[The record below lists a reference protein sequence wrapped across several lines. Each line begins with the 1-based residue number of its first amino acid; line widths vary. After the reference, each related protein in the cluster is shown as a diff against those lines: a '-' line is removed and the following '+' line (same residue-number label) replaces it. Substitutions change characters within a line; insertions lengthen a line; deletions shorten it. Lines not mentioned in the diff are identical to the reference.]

1 MKLTK
6 AKILEIR
13 KKAEFENAERVADQA
28 NNGRS
33 APFVNHNRAG
43 LKEIR
48 IEDVTGSVKWSY
60 GKVTEK
66 ARRPRIEAKE
76 SRSIGPDH
84 WRCHQDGFTIGTE
97 PTDRGVNG
105 EANQQ
110 VLWRLEKVERL
121 AAVTGR
127 RLTPERLLEQCKVM
141 ADGWLALAKTI
152 AEFRDVEFC
161 LVQQKKD
168 DSESVWVR
176 KHFAEMSE
184 FRTEFGGRFKAVVS
198 GL

>member
-6 AKILEIR
+6 AKILELR
-13 KKAEFENAERVADQA
+13 KKAEFENAERVAQA
-28 NNGRS
+28 IDFRRGALEALGS
-33 APFVNHNRAG
+33 
-43 LKEIR
+43 EIR

-76 SRSIGPDH
+76 SRSIWSDY
-84 WRCHQDGFTIGTE
+84 QDGFTIGTE

-110 VLWRLEKVERL
+110 VFWRLEKVERL

-127 RLTPERLLEQCKVM
+127 RLTPERLLEQCKVQ
-141 ADGWLALAKTI
+141 AANGVLNYQD
-152 AEFRDVEFC
+152 
-161 LVQQKKD
+161 LVKLSKLC
-168 DSESVWVR
+168 VR
-176 KHFAEMSE
+176 LGGPEIGPRFANQIREIPC
-184 FRTEFGGRFKAVVS
+184 R
-198 GL
+198 

>member
-127 RLTPERLLEQCKVM
+127 RLTPERLLEQCKVQ
-141 ADGWLALAKTI
+141 AANGVLNYQD
-152 AEFRDVEFC
+152 
-161 LVQQKKD
+161 LVKLSKLC
-168 DSESVWVR
+168 VR
-176 KHFAEMSE
+176 LGGPEIGPRFANQIREIPC
-184 FRTEFGGRFKAVVS
+184 R
-198 GL
+198 

>member
-76 SRSIGPDH
+76 SRSIGYLRAAPGLAEEQ
-84 WRCHQDGFTIGTE
+84 QDGFTIGTE

-110 VLWRLEKVERL
+110 VVWRLEKVERL
-121 AAVTGR
+121 AAVTGK
-127 RLTPERLLEQCKVM
+127 RLTPERLLEQCKVQ
-141 ADGWLALAKTI
+141 AANGVLNYQD
-152 AEFRDVEFC
+152 
-161 LVQQKKD
+161 LVKLSKLC
-168 DSESVWVR
+168 VR
-176 KHFAEMSE
+176 LGGPEIGPRFANQIREIPC
-184 FRTEFGGRFKAVVS
+184 R
-198 GL
+198 